1 MRECSVAQAPG
12 HRNSPPAI
20 FPGWQ
25 VVAVSVVTQ
34 ALQAGVLIYSF
45 GTMAV
50 AFEREFGATRTQVML
65 GATVL
70 SLTTSVLAPIF
81 GALVDRRSVRSLMLV
96 ALAALALGL
105 VALSQTRALWQVWL
119 VFGTLLPVG
128 NLLLGQLP
136 TAALVTRWFSRLR
149 GRAMGI
155 AATGTSLGGF
165 VLPLLLT
172 TLIERFGWRQA
183 LATLGVG
190 AFVLVA
196 PLVHRLVV
204 DRPQDR
210 GLHPDGDAAPPP
222 QPSSAPG
229 GKGVLA
235 AILSERAFWCETLAI
250 GLGLFVYL
258 GFLSNLYPH
267 AVATGQAP
275 TGAAALLSVV
285 ASCSVAGKLGF
296 GTVADRMDLRHTMW
310 LAFACMGVG
319 TLVLSQ
325 AASYGALAAGAVLF
339 GLAAGG
345 LLPVWGAMVARSFGP
360 ARFGRALGAMN
371 LAMAPLTLASA
382 PYAGHVFDS
391 FGSYEWVFV
400 SYAAVLGI
408 AALALVPLRFPPD
421 PARLGR

>member
-1 MRECSVAQAPG
+1 MRECSVAQGAS
-12 HRNSPPAI
+12 HCNSPRGI

-25 VVAVSVVTQ
+25 VVAVAMLTQ
-34 ALQAGVLIYSF
+34 ALQAGLLIYSF

-50 AFEREFGATRTQVML
+50 AFEAEFDATRTQVML

-70 SLTTSVLAPIF
+70 SLTTSLLAPLF
-81 GALVDRRSVRSLMLV
+81 GTLVDRRSVRSLMLV
-96 ALAALALGL
+96 AVSALALGL
-105 VALSQTRALWQVWL
+105 LALSQARALWQVWI

-136 TAALVTRWFSRLR
+136 TSALVTRWFSRLR

-165 VLPLLLT
+165 VLPVLLT
-172 TLIERFGWRQA
+172 GLIGHFGWRQA
-183 LATLGVG
+183 LVMIGLG
-190 AFVLVA
+190 AFVVGA
-196 PLVHRLVV
+196 PLIHRFVV
-204 DRPQDR
+204 DHPADR
-210 GLHPDGDAAPPP
+210 GLHPDGD
-222 QPSSAPG
+222 SAPTQRPQYAPG
-229 GKGVLA
+229 SHDGIA
-235 AILSERAFWCETLAI
+235 AILRERAFWCETLAI
-250 GLGLFVYL
+250 GLALFVYL

-267 AVATGQAP
+267 AMATGQAP
-275 TGAAALLSVV
+275 TSAAALMSIV
-285 ASCSVAGKLGF
+285 ALCSVAGKLGF

-325 AASYGALAAGAVLF
+325 ALSYAALVAGAVLF

-371 LAMAPLTLASA
+371 LAMAPVTLLSA
-382 PYAGHVFDS
+382 PYAGYLFDR
-391 FGSYEWVFV
+391 FGSYELAFAT
-400 SYAAVLGI
+400 YAAVLAV
-408 AALALVPLRFPPD
+408 AAMALLPLRFPVD
-421 PARLGR
+421 QARLGG

>member
-12 HRNSPPAI
+12 HRNSPSGI
-20 FPGWQ
+20 FPGWR
-25 VVAVSVVTQ
+25 VVAASVATQ

-70 SLTTSVLAPIF
+70 SLATSLLAPF
-81 GALVDRRSVRSLMLV
+81 LGALVDRRSVRSLMLV
-96 ALAALALGL
+96 ALGALALGL
-105 VALSQTRALWQVWL
+105 VALSQARALWQVWL

-165 VLPLLLT
+165 VLPVLLT
-172 TLIERFGWRQA
+172 SLIERFGWRHA
-183 LATLGVG
+183 LAMLGVG

-204 DRPQDR
+204 DHPADR
-210 GLHPDGDAAPPP
+210 GLHPDGDAVAAAR
-222 QPSSAPG
+222 PSNAAGSHG
-229 GKGVLA
+229 GLA
-235 AILSERAFWCETLAI
+235 EILRERAFWCETLAI

-267 AVATGQAP
+267 ALATGQEPAR
-275 TGAAALLSVV
+275 AAALMSVV
-285 ASCSVAGKLGF
+285 ALCSVAGKLGF
-296 GTVADRMDLRHTMW
+296 GTVADRMDLRRTMW
-310 LAFACMGVG
+310 LAFALMGVG

-325 AASYGALAAGAVLF
+325 AASYAALVAGAVLF

-360 ARFGRALGAMN
+360 ERFGRALGAMN
-371 LAMAPLTLASA
+371 LAMAPLTLLSA
-382 PYAGHVFDS
+382 PYAGYLFDRM
-391 FGSYEWVFV
+391 GSYEWAFA
-400 SYAAVLGI
+400 SYAAVLTI
-408 AALALVPLRFPPD
+408 AVLALVPLRFPAD
-421 PARLGR
+421 RATLDG

>member
-1 MRECSVAQAPG
+1 MAQVPG
-12 HRNSPPAI
+12 PRNSPSRV
-20 FPGWQ
+20 FPGWH

-34 ALQAGVLIYSF
+34 ALQAGVLIYCF

-50 AFEREFGATRTQVML
+50 AFEQEFGATRTQVMF

-70 SLTTSVLAPIF
+70 SLTTSLFAPLF
-81 GALVDRRSVRSLMLV
+81 GNLVDRRSVRSLMLV
-96 ALAALALGL
+96 AIGALALGL
-105 VALSQTRALWQVWL
+105 LALSQVRTLWQVWL

-165 VLPLLLT
+165 VLPVLLT
-172 TLIERFGWRQA
+172 SLIERFGWRHA
-183 LATLGVG
+183 LAMLGVG

-204 DRPQDR
+204 DRPADL
-210 GLHPDGDAAPPP
+210 GVHPDGDAVAPPQSAGP
-222 QPSSAPG
+222 APG
-229 GKGVLA
+229 DGGVA
-235 AILSERAFWCETLAI
+235 AILRDRAFWCETLAI

-267 AVATGQAP
+267 ALATGHVP
-275 TGAAALLSVV
+275 SRAAALMSVV
-285 ASCSVAGKLGF
+285 ALCSIAGKLGF

-310 LAFACMGVG
+310 LAFGCMCVG
-319 TLVLSQ
+319 TLLLSQ
-325 AASYGALAAGAVLF
+325 AASYAALVAGAVLF

-345 LLPVWGAMVARSFGP
+345 LLPVWGAMVAKTFGP

-371 LAMAPLTLASA
+371 LAMAPLTLLSA
-382 PYAGHVFDS
+382 PYAGHLFDRY
-391 FGSYEWVFV
+391 GTYELAFM
-400 SYAAVLGI
+400 SYAAFLTL
-408 AALALVPLRFPPD
+408 AALALVPLRFPTD
-421 PARLGR
+421 HARLRG

>member
-1 MRECSVAQAPG
+1 MRECSVAQAQG
-12 HRNSPPAI
+12 HRNSPSAI
-20 FPGWQ
+20 FAGWQ
-25 VVAVSVVTQ
+25 VVAVAVVTQ

-70 SLTTSVLAPIF
+70 SLTTSLLAPFF
-81 GALVDRRSVRSLMLV
+81 GSLVDRRSVRSLML
-96 ALAALALGL
+96 LAVSALALGL
-105 VALSQTRALWQVWL
+105 VALSQARALWQVWL
-119 VFGTLLPVG
+119 VFGTLLPIG

-165 VLPLLLT
+165 VLPVLLAA
-172 TLIERFGWRQA
+172 LIERFGWRQA
-183 LATLGVG
+183 LVMLGVG
-190 AFVLVA
+190 ALLVVA
-196 PLVHRLVV
+196 PLIHRFVV
-204 DRPQDR
+204 DRPADR
-210 GLHPDGDAAPPP
+210 GLHPDGDASSLL
-222 QPSSAPG
+222 QPAGVAAADG
-229 GKGVLA
+229 GLS
-235 AILSERAFWCETLAI
+235 AILRERAFWCETVAI

-267 AVATGQAP
+267 AVATGQEP
-275 TGAAALLSVV
+275 TRAAALMSVV
-285 ASCSVAGKLGF
+285 ALCSVAGKLGF

-310 LAFACMGVG
+310 LAFACMCAG

-325 AASYGALAAGAVLF
+325 AASYAALVAGAVFF

-360 ARFGRALGAMN
+360 GRFGRALGAMN
-371 LAMAPLTLASA
+371 LAMAPLTLLSA
-382 PYAGHVFDS
+382 PYAGHFFDR
-391 FGSYEWVFV
+391 FGSYEMAFA
-400 SYAAVLGI
+400 SYAAVLAL
-408 AALALVPLRFPPD
+408 AALALVPLRFPAD
-421 PARLGR
+421 PARLGG